1 MKKHNKQT
9 TNKPD
14 LQTSLVIVVQTIG
27 MFEAKTHLPEVIR
40 KVQKGEKY
48 ILTNR
53 QQEVAVIMSM
63 DDYYKGL
70 ESPIDRLKAVF
81 KNNSLGNSED
91 ILNMRDEGR
100 K

>member
-1 MKKHNKQT
+1 
-9 TNKPD
+9 
-14 LQTSLVIVVQTIG
+14 
-27 MFEAKTHLPEVIR
+27 
-40 KVQKGEKY
+40 
-48 ILTNR
+48 
-53 QQEVAVIMSM
+53 M